1 VPVFTG
7 YIEVVPQRGQQ
18 RLIRGKG
25 ENTDSTHCPGSDVP
39 RAACCCE
46 ECLSFALVLAED
58 GNRSCFGMSVY
69 SQLRRASMMRRWE
82 RNITRSQK
90 AQSLGIVRF
99 FDDYLIRRLYSRI

>member
-1 VPVFTG
+1 
-7 YIEVVPQRGQQ
+7 
-18 RLIRGKG
+18 
-25 ENTDSTHCPGSDVP
+25 
-39 RAACCCE
+39 
-46 ECLSFALVLAED
+46 
-58 GNRSCFGMSVY
+58 MSVY